1 VKKLTIGVKLLLFI
15 TPIILIGDILFSYF
29 AVRYSREYLIK
40 EMQQTMLSISHTIAM
55 DIARGYDISNT
66 RSLYSLLYEL
76 KQLDSRIRDI
86 SITDSTGTIVAALSV
101 DRLFIKD
108 PSPAVQYV
116 IRNRREEITFVE
128 SAKRSIAVVPIKSDP
143 STTLIGTLTIDFSI
157 ESMYDVVYSLETII
171 ISISVAVFLFLS
183 IGIVLLVRFLIVK
196 PIHRFFPTLEH
207 IERGDFSL
215 LIPIHNN
222 DEINQL
228 AQHVNTMADGLKE
241 REFVKD
247 TFSRYVPKK
256 VVDQLLE
263 RKIRPKLEGELR
275 EVTVFFSDIRGFTRM
290 TERLGAEQIVHLLNR
305 YFSAMTDIA
314 ISYEGMIDKFSGDEI
329 MILFGAPFRS
339 DDDPVRAVRMG
350 LSMQQRLTQLNEE
363 FAREGLD
370 NLSIGIGIATGKVI
384 LGNVGSEK
392 RLNYS
397 VIGDTVNL
405 AARLV
410 SKASANEIMIDSATY
425 EFVRT
430 LYSWRSLGA
439 LPVKGKENLV
449 EVYSLQNEKN
459 N

>member
-1 VKKLTIGVKLLLFI
+1 
-15 TPIILIGDILFSYF
+15 
-29 AVRYSREYLIK
+29 
-40 EMQQTMLSISHTIAM
+40 
-55 DIARGYDISNT
+55 
-66 RSLYSLLYEL
+66 
-76 KQLDSRIRDI
+76 
-86 SITDSTGTIVAALSV
+86 
-101 DRLFIKD
+101 
-108 PSPAVQYV
+108 
-116 IRNRREEITFVE
+116 
-128 SAKRSIAVVPIKSDP
+128 
-143 STTLIGTLTIDFSI
+143 
-157 ESMYDVVYSLETII
+157 
-171 ISISVAVFLFLS
+171 
-183 IGIVLLVRFLIVK
+183 
-196 PIHRFFPTLEH
+196 
-207 IERGDFSL
+207 
-215 LIPIHNN
+215 
-222 DEINQL
+222 
-228 AQHVNTMADGLKE
+228 
-241 REFVKD
+241 
-247 TFSRYVPKK
+247 
-256 VVDQLLE
+256 
-263 RKIRPKLEGELR
+263 
-275 EVTVFFSDIRGFTRM
+275 VTVFFSDIRGFTRM